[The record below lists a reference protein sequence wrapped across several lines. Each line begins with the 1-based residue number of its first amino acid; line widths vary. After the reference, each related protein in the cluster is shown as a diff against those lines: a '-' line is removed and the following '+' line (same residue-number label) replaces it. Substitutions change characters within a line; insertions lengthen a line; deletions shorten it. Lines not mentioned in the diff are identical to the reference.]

1 MVASDISTKSKFNH
15 HHGVRLLSLDG
26 GGVRGIV
33 SLMVLD
39 ELMKRIQ
46 KRKGLSETPLPA
58 DYFELAAG
66 TSTGGIIAI
75 MLFRLRMSA
84 EQAIEEYKIISQEVF
99 KPKVYGFRV
108 PGIFEGLVNKTK
120 TIFQDSRFDSATL
133 EKAIDSVVEKYGL
146 DENDKKEKGKALLSH
161 PKSSKMEETVLLR
174 SYSIVDNSPSSI
186 VNDCMRKGKDQI
198 SINLAVKAT
207 SAAPTYFPEV
217 VWKPHGSDNSLVFW
231 DGGLLNNNP
240 IDQLWYARHD
250 VVEHDEPEPPISCV
264 ISLGTGYSRPGDP
277 SSSWFRLTGV
287 LSSVMALATNTNAKA
302 KDFSRHM
309 SDLKKR
315 PAYKNTI
322 YYRLNPHLKGNQID
336 LADYTKMDLLIE
348 LTNRYLQEKESA
360 KYLELTVDAICP
372 N

>member
-161 PKSSKMEETVLLR
+161 PKSSK
-174 SYSIVDNSPSSI
+174 ISI